1 MCLENL
7 KDVFSNFQIIIM
19 IYLKMRLDIIM
30 GMTKQTVSW
39 KDVYCNK
46 ILKDILDSKTKL
58 TKSVSWKRYTQQ

>member
-30 GMTKQTVSW
+30 GMTKQTVS
-39 KDVYCNK
+39 
-46 ILKDILDSKTKL
+46 
-58 TKSVSWKRYTQQ
+58 